1 MASPGKKPRDIKNLK
16 ARLGRTITPGQAGL
30 PTPAPGAVPAMGT
43 PAPGAVPAATPAPG
57 AVPAPVA
64 GAVPT
69 PAPGA
74 IAAPGGLPGA
84 IAAPH
89 FAQPQAPAAAAP
101 PAAARPAG
109 GDPFAAA
116 SGAALASAEKKI
128 TLVIDDSA
136 VNQADIGRE
145 SKRAS
150 MIAFALGAMLG
161 CVLAG
166 AFMSTSNERQQYN
179 MAVRDGK
186 EIYAKVQ
193 EVSKVL
199 DEAKK
204 HIKAAVMA
212 TQSAP
217 GKTAAVAYSAIES
230 VVALERPFTANEFH
244 RRRYLAFPTNVVDDL
259 FDYYNNM
266 NLLWDRFATL
276 GARTAGTK
284 KRKALDESAKAADGL
299 IKTQYGVVLMKTNEQ
314 FASAVVYVE
323 VAPPDPANPP
333 EEGAAPI
340 LRVSSAPGGRQVDRT
355 LFMGQ
360 EDIAENHGNY
370 VFLIDKMRSGSVLGE
385 PANLFSKYTGQLMEI
400 NGIVSK
406 NAEVQGR
413 LMKELGKVASLQERK
428 FF

>member
-1 MASPGKKPRDIKNLK
+1 
-16 ARLGRTITPGQAGL
+16 
-30 PTPAPGAVPAMGT
+30 MG
-43 PAPGAVPAATPAPG
+43 TPAPG

-64 GAVPT
+64 ASLPT

-84 IAAPH
+84 IAAPP
-89 FAQPQAPAAAAP
+89 FAQPQAAPAAAPA
-101 PAAARPAG
+101 PAAAKPAG

-116 SGAALASAEKKI
+116 SPAAVGERKV

-136 VNQADIGRE
+136 VNQADIGRQ
-145 SKRAS
+145 SNRSS
-150 MIAFALGAMLG
+150 MIAFVLGAGLG
-161 CVLAG
+161 CVIAG

-199 DEAKK
+199 DSAKG
-204 HIKAAVMA
+204 HVKAAVAAAQA
-212 TQSAP
+212 TP
-217 GKTAAVAYSAIES
+217 GKTSAVAYPSIEA

-244 RRRYLAFPTNVVDDL
+244 RRRYLAFPSNVVDDL

-266 NLLWDRFATL
+266 NLLWDRFAVL
-276 GARTAGTK
+276 GAKTAGTK
-284 KRKALDESAKAADGL
+284 KREALDASAKAADGL
-299 IKTQYGVVLMKTNEQ
+299 IKTQYGIVLMKKEEQ
-314 FASAVVYVE
+314 FSSAIVYLQPS
-323 VAPPDPANPP
+323 PPDPENPP
-333 EEGAAPI
+333 EEGAAPK
-340 LRVSSAPGGRQVDRT
+340 LKVSSAPGGRQVDRT

-360 EDIAENHGNY
+360 EDFVENTGNY
-370 VFLIDKMRSGSVLGE
+370 VFLVDKMRSRSVLGE
-385 PANLFSKYTGQLMEI
+385 PANLFSAYTGQLMEVF
-400 NGIVSK
+400 GILNK

-413 LMKELGKVASLQERK
+413 LMKEMGKVASLEERN